1 MRQRLILFLL
11 GILALG
17 WVIYSSFDLV
27 LDERLSD
34 FRYFFKPDD
43 KIIYVVQDP
52 SSLDWDNEGITTTEL
67 NQNLY
72 YSIIKKL
79 KEPCTL
85 FFSANKTKFLIEKKG
100 NWTQRE
106 IIQLFD
112 NGMFP
117 LQIGRLKKFE
127 FGKLHGYYKKN
138 QLILYQDEL
147 PIPKKNQLTLSSKA
161 SYAWFSWENHQI
173 KLTETYRKKD
183 GYYRYTKTIDK
194 SNKFQKKDDRL
205 IFGEIVP
212 DFFDSYYF
220 YDKSYALQKDKE
232 FATSPWEQCIKS
244 GFVHLK
250 MDNSSLIIF
259 DFKENANPIQ
269 TLNEFFQKEE
279 LNNETAS
286 FDNLKFSSLVSN
298 LNTTWHIAVSGQYG
312 FASPNKALLDQAL
325 GASRLGQTLSQNEQK
340 TNRLFSQ
347 MPKKVSAR
355 FVEKGLKQTL
365 SYLGN
370 QLVKT
375 NYTKYSN
382 QVIDQN
388 DDVRDYFVMNPGFR
402 VLHFASFDQ
411 RGNTIVYTENMQLVG
426 YQNGLRKWEKAIQG
440 EVKEIYQIKSFPQLI
455 CVQLPNEAQ
464 LYDKNG
470 KIIYKLTHQAGTKVQ
485 IFENKG
491 KKEFICTNGANAV
504 QLYNDNGALI
514 KQFAINGLPKQMH
527 CFYQASNSYLSIL
540 TDKQFQTIDLT
551 KRRSVKT
558 QNVDSTCVLVGNQTG
573 AFVVKIDNSTAT
585 VISLNN
591 QKQFKIPNS
600 VSCLGSYLQSDNP
613 MLLFKRN
620 TSIFAF
626 NLDGKR
632 QWEKTLK
639 ATELSQFSHYKL
651 PNKRSILAFLDAVGN
666 QIYILDELG
675 RDLETQ
681 KRHGQQEFQ
690 LSAFGQNAYSI
701 TTFLGTYLIQYNKQ

>member
-1 MRQRLILFLL
+1 
-11 GILALG
+11 
-17 WVIYSSFDLV
+17 
-27 LDERLSD
+27 
-34 FRYFFKPDD
+34 
-43 KIIYVVQDP
+43 
-52 SSLDWDNEGITTTEL
+52 
-67 NQNLY
+67 
-72 YSIIKKL
+72 
-79 KEPCTL
+79 
-85 FFSANKTKFLIEKKG
+85 
-100 NWTQRE
+100 
-106 IIQLFD
+106 
-112 NGMFP
+112 
-117 LQIGRLKKFE
+117 
-127 FGKLHGYYKKN
+127 
-138 QLILYQDEL
+138 
-147 PIPKKNQLTLSSKA
+147 
-161 SYAWFSWENHQI
+161 
-173 KLTETYRKKD
+173 
-183 GYYRYTKTIDK
+183 
-194 SNKFQKKDDRL
+194 
-205 IFGEIVP
+205 
-212 DFFDSYYF
+212 
-220 YDKSYALQKDKE
+220 
-232 FATSPWEQCIKS
+232 
-244 GFVHLK
+244 

-269 TLNEFFQKEE
+269 TLNEFFHKEE
-279 LNNETAS
+279 LNNETAT

-298 LNTTWHIAVSGQYG
+298 QKTTWHIGVSGQYG

-340 TNRLFSQ
+340 AIRIFSN

-355 FVEKGLKQTL
+355 FFANGLKQTL

-370 QLVKT
+370 QMVQT
-375 NYTKYSN
+375 NYTNYSN
-382 QVIDQN
+382 QVLDQD
-388 DDVRDYFVMNPGFR
+388 DDVRDYFVMNPGYR

-455 CVQLPNEAQ
+455 CVQQPNEAQ

-470 KIIYKLTHQAGTKVQ
+470 KLIYKLTHKAGTKVQ

-491 KKEFICTNGANAV
+491 KKEFICTNGANAI
-504 QLYNDNGALI
+504 QLYNDKGGLI
-514 KQFAINGLPKQMH
+514 KQFTVNGLPKQLH
-527 CFYQASNSYLSIL
+527 YYYQATTSYLSIL
-540 TDKQFQTIDLT
+540 TDKQFQSIDLT

-585 VISLNN
+585 VMSLNN

-600 VSCLGSYLQSDNP
+600 VSCIGSYLQNDNP

-620 TSIFAF
+620 TALFVF
-626 NLDGKR
+626 NLEGKR

-639 ATELSQFSHYKL
+639 ATELTQFNHFKL

-690 LSAFGQNAYSI
+690 FSTFGQNAYSI